1 MSGCDSELNEIIN
14 SLNDNI
20 LSTLNKGLRPLINK
34 MNSENKSYDAL
45 SKMIRQLPEF
55 KNLLDENIEL
65 KCEVRQLKQQLEFIK
80 SLREP
85 ETSVKL
91 TVTEPNVVTSIDPE
105 LREAEIYLDTNLAD
119 KNQDSGEPVQ
129 YLHDKNYKNYDNTK
143 SDSDLEEE
151 SGEESEEEV
160 EEEEEEEVEEEE
172 EEEEEEVEEVEEK
185 EEKEEVEEEEEEEEE
200 EVEEKEEVEEEEE
213 EEEVEEEEEEE
224 EEVIESKNNEEE
236 DEEEDEEEEEVYE
249 VEIEGADETEYYTN
263 DDMNGNIYKIYSDQ
277 SIGPKV
283 GEFKEG
289 EPIFY

>member
-172 EEEEEEVEEVEEK
+172 EEEEEEVEE
-185 EEKEEVEEEEEEEEE
+185 
-200 EVEEKEEVEEEEE
+200 KEEVEEEEE

>member
-1 MSGCDSELNEIIN
+1 MSGCDSELNEIVN

-34 MNSENKSYDAL
+34 MNSENKSYNAL

-119 KNQDSGEPVQ
+119 KTQDSETPVQ
-129 YLHDKNYKNYDNTK
+129 YLHDKSYKNYDNIK
-143 SDSDLEEE
+143 SNSDSQED
-151 SGEESEEEV
+151 
-160 EEEEEEEVEEEE
+160 
-172 EEEEEEVEEVEEK
+172 K
-185 EEKEEVEEEEEEEEE
+185 
-200 EVEEKEEVEEEEE
+200 
-213 EEEVEEEEEEE
+213 
-224 EEVIESKNNEEE
+224 EEE
-236 DEEEDEEEEEVYE
+236 DEEEEDEEEEEVYE
-249 VEIEGADETEYYTN
+249 VEIEGADETKYYTN
-263 DDMNGNIYKIYSDQ
+263 DDMNGNIYEIYSDN
-277 SIGPKV
+277 SIGSKV
-283 GEFKEG
+283 GEFKDG

>member
-1 MSGCDSELNEIIN
+1 
-14 SLNDNI
+14 
-20 LSTLNKGLRPLINK
+20 

-129 YLHDKNYKNYDNTK
+129 YLHDKNYKNYGDAK
-143 SDSDLEEE
+143 SGSESEEEE
-151 SGEESEEEV
+151 SGEESEEEEEEVEEKV
-160 EEEEEEEVEEEE
+160 EEEEEEESGEES
-172 EEEEEEVEEVEEK
+172 
-185 EEKEEVEEEEEEEEE
+185 EEEEE
-200 EVEEKEEVEEEEE
+200 EVEEKVEEKVEEEEEEESGEESEEVEEEEEE
-213 EEEVEEEEEEE
+213 EEEVEEEEVEEEEVEEEE
-224 EEVIESKNNEEE
+224 EEVEEVMPKILVKAELIESKNNEEE